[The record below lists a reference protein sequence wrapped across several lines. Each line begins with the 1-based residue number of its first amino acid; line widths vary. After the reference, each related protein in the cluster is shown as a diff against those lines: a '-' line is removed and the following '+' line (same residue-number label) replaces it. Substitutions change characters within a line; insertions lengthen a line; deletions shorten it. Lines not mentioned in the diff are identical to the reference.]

1 MSQHMQTNKTKS
13 YKLTS
18 PTDKMK
24 IIRFDVLSDS
34 MRIYDTWEVNVI
46 FDLHNGNVHR
56 RPISFQQ
63 SLVQARDLWNR
74 YVQDGWKVEQ

>member
-1 MSQHMQTNKTKS
+1 MQTNKTKS

-46 FDLHNGNVHR
+46 FDLHNGTVNR
-56 RPISFQQ
+56 RPIAFQQ

-74 YVQDGWKVEQ
+74 YVQDGWKVENEQ